1 MEEPIQKVKVLTVKP
16 KYVPI
21 VCPTCRGYGTLK
33 YGAKICEGCN
43 GKTYILVEA
52 EEVTNA
58 R

>member
-33 YGAKICEGCN
+33 YGTKVCEGCN

-52 EEVTNA
+52 EEVKNG
-58 R
+58 